1 MRYIK
6 IDKEDVCNGNGLRVV
21 LWLSGCSHHCKGCQ
35 NTQTWDEDS
44 GIKFNNNTKAE
55 LFNELKKDYISG
67 ITLSGGDPLYSKNLE
82 NVLNLTNEIR
92 LSFPDKNIWIY
103 SGFYWEEIFEPS
115 FTEQSEYRIDEYLKA
130 SELRKN
136 IISNCDVFID
146 GRYVEELRDI
156 TLKWCG
162 SSNQRVIDVQ
172 ESLRL
177 GEVTL
182 WK

>member
-21 LWLSGCSHHCKGCQ
+21 LWLSGCPHHCKGCQ

-92 LSFPDKNIWIY
+92 LSFPDKNIWLY
-103 SGFYWEEIFEPS
+103 SGYTWEEVFSNDVSI
-115 FTEQSEYRIDEYLKA
+115 
-130 SELRKN
+130 RKD
-136 IISNCDVFID
+136 IVSNCDVFID

-162 SSNQRVIDVQ
+162 SSNQRVINVQ

-177 GEVTL
+177 GEVVL